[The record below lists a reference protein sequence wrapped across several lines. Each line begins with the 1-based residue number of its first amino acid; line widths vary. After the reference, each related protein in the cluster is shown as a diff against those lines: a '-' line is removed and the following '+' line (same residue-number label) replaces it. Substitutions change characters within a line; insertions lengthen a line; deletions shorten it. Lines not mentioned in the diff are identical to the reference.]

1 MHILLQFNKPSQKGR
16 FFIAKKIPLV
26 WLQGGWCKWLRVLD
40 LNQRPYG
47 YEPYELPTAP
57 TRNVVGIL
65 YKDFFKKRMG
75 TDAMCHYFYT
85 VCLKVSIL
93 LTFT

>member
-1 MHILLQFNKPSQKGR
+1 M
-16 FFIAKKIPLV
+16 

-47 YEPYELPTAP
+47 YEPYELPTAL

-65 YKDFFKKRMG
+65 YKDFFKKRIR
-75 TDAMCHYFYT
+75 TNAIYRYFYT
-85 VCLKVSIL
+85 IYLKLSFLSIKYR
-93 LTFT
+93 